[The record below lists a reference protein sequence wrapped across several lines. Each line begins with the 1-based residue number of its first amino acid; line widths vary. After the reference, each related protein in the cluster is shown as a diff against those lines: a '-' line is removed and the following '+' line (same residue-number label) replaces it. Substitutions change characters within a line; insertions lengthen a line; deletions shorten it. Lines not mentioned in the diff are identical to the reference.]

1 MNYELA
7 SKIDHTLLKADA
19 TEAAILKVCEEAR
32 EYHTA
37 SVCVN
42 TCWAAT
48 VKKALA
54 GSGVMTCCVV
64 GFPLGAM
71 STMGKAVET
80 MKAVEDGA
88 DEIDMVINIG
98 RAKGGDWDYVYRD
111 IKAVVSAAGDAKVK
125 VILETCLLTDEEK
138 VEACKAAV
146 RAGAAFVKTSTG
158 FSTGGATV
166 EDIKLMRAAVGPE
179 MGVKASGGIRD
190 KAAALAMLEAG
201 ATRIGASATGAI
213 VAD

>member
-190 KAAALAMLEAG
+190 KAAAMAMLEAG

>member
-111 IKAVVSAAGDAKVK
+111 IKAVVSAAG
-125 VILETCLLTDEEK
+125 
-138 VEACKAAV
+138 
-146 RAGAAFVKTSTG
+146 
-158 FSTGGATV
+158 
-166 EDIKLMRAAVGPE
+166 
-179 MGVKASGGIRD
+179 
-190 KAAALAMLEAG
+190 
-201 ATRIGASATGAI
+201 TRR
-213 VAD
+213 

>member
-19 TEAAILKVCEEAR
+19 TETAILKICEEAK

-42 TCWAAT
+42 SCWADT
-48 VKKALA
+48 VKKALK

-71 STMGKAVET
+71 SVMGKAVET

-88 DEIDMVINIG
+88 DEIDMVINVG
-98 RAKGGDWDYVYRD
+98 RAKAGDWNYVYKD
-111 IKAVVSAAGDAKVK
+111 IKAVVGAAGDSKVK

-138 VEACKAAV
+138 VEVCKAAKK
-146 RAGAAFVKTSTG
+146 AGAAFVKTSTG
-158 FSTGGATV
+158 FSTGGATI
-166 EDIKLMRAAVGPE
+166 EDIRLMRAAVGSE
-179 MGVKASGGIRD
+179 MGVKAAGGIRS
-190 KAAALAMLEAG
+190 KETALAMLAAG
-201 ATRIGASATGAI
+201 ADRIGASSTAAI

>member
-54 GSGVMTCCVV
+54 GSRVMTCCVV

-71 STMGKAVET
+71 STMGKAAET

-190 KAAALAMLEAG
+190 KAAAMAMLEAG

>member
-98 RAKGGDWDYVYRD
+98 RAKAGDWHYVYRD

>member
-37 SVCVN
+37 SVCGN

-190 KAAALAMLEAG
+190 KAAAMAMLEAG

>member
-71 STMGKAVET
+71 STMGKAAET

-125 VILETCLLTDEEK
+125 VILERMEDLK
-138 VEACKAAV
+138 V
-146 RAGAAFVKTSTG
+146 
-158 FSTGGATV
+158 
-166 EDIKLMRAAVGPE
+166 IY
-179 MGVKASGGIRD
+179 I
-190 KAAALAMLEAG
+190 
-201 ATRIGASATGAI
+201 
-213 VAD
+213 

>member
-98 RAKGGDWDYVYRD
+98 RAKGDDWDYVYRD

-190 KAAALAMLEAG
+190 KAAAMAMLEAG

>member
-54 GSGVMTCCVV
+54 GSRVMTCCVV

-190 KAAALAMLEAG
+190 KAAAMAMLEAG